1 MSRILVY
8 VAIPLTMIRVLWWHH
23 LLSFLLRSC
32 VRSGKRERTTNA
44 RRKLGKFESQQ
55 ISLKHRLMTVIV
67 RIERW

>member
-55 ISLKHRLMTVIV
+55 I
-67 RIERW
+67 